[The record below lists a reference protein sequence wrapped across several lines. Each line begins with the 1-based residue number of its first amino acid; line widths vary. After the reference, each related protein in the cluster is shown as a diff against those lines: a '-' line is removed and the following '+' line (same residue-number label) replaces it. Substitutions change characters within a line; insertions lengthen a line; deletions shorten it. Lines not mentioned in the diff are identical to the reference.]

1 MSMEKALDT
10 AVARAIAERRI
21 VGAVLLVRQ
30 GGKTVYEKAHGL
42 ADREAGRAMETDAIF
57 RLASLTKPIIA
68 ATILAMRDQGLV
80 LLEAPVTDYLPDFRP
95 ALPDGTRPT
104 ITLEH
109 LLAHM
114 SGLANPTA
122 RPGEPDVMRSGTD
135 AVLDRIAA
143 EPLQFAP
150 GSRWAYGVSIDV
162 LGALAGKLVGGSPEN
177 AARRFVLDPLG
188 MADTRFSVTDRL
200 RLAVPYGDAPGGAE
214 RMGDVHS
221 VTAPWGGSVT
231 FHTQRIFDPEVFQSG
246 GGGMAGTGQ
255 DFMTLLEALRTDG
268 GGIMRPETA
277 RQAFLNRLPPGR
289 YSTGQGWGFGHIGAT
304 LFDPVAANHPASAGF
319 VRWGGI
325 YGHNWFIDPARDL
338 TMVSMSNTGLEG
350 SDGAYRD
357 EIAHAVYSSL

>member
-1 MSMEKALDT
+1 MSMEEALDT

-42 ADREAGRAMETDAIF
+42 ADREAGRAMEADAIF

-80 LLEAPVTDYLPDFRP
+80 ALEAPVTDHLPDFRP
-95 ALPDGTRPT
+95 ALADGTRPT

-109 LLAHM
+109 LLTHS
-114 SGLANPTA
+114 SGLSTPTA
-122 RPGEPDVMRSGTD
+122 RPGEPDAMRNSAD
-135 AVLDRIAA
+135 AILERIAA

-150 GSRWAYGVSIDV
+150 GTRWSYGISIDV
-162 LGALAGKLVGGSPEN
+162 LGALAGKLVGGSPED
-177 AARRFVLDPLG
+177 AARRFVLDPLD
-188 MADTRFSVTDRL
+188 MSDTRFSVTDRS
-200 RLAVPYGDAPGGAE
+200 RLAAPYGDSPAGAE
-214 RMGDVHS
+214 RMGDVHT

-231 FHTQRIFDPEVFQSG
+231 FHPTRIFDPEVFQSG

-255 DFMTLLEALRTDG
+255 DFMTLLEAFRIDG
-268 GGIMRPETA
+268 AGIMRPETA
-277 RQAFLNRLPPGR
+277 RAAFANRLAGGVASGP
-289 YSTGQGWGFGHIGAT
+289 GWGFGHIGAV
-304 LFDPVAANHPASAGF
+304 LLDPAAAKHPAGPGT

>member
-1 MSMEKALDT
+1 MSMEEALDS
-10 AVARAIAERRI
+10 AVARAIGEDRI
-21 VGAVLLVRQ
+21 VGAVLLVRR
-30 GGKTVYEKAHGL
+30 GGETLYEKAHGFV
-42 ADREAGRAMETDAIF
+42 DREAGRAMEPDAIF

-68 ATILAMRDQGLV
+68 ATILAMRDEGL
-80 LLEAPVTDYLPDFRP
+80 LSLDAPVTDYLPGFYP
-95 ALPDGTRPT
+95 ALSDGTRPT
-104 ITLEH
+104 IMLQH

-122 RPGEPDVMRSGTD
+122 RPGEADVMRSGTD
-135 AVLDRIAA
+135 AILERIAA

-162 LGALAGKLVGGSPEN
+162 LGALAGKLIGGTPED

-188 MADTRFSVTDRL
+188 MSDTRFSVTDRS
-200 RLAVPYGDAPGGAE
+200 RLAVPYGNAPGGAE
-214 RMGDVHS
+214 RMGDVHT
-221 VTAPWGGSVT
+221 VAAPWGRSVT
-231 FHTQRIFDPEVFQSG
+231 FHTQRIFDPDIFQSG

-277 RQAFLNRLPPGR
+277 RDALLNRLPPGR
-289 YSTGQGWGFGHIGAT
+289 YSTSPGWGFGHVGAT
-304 LFDPVAANHPASAGF
+304 LFDPVAADHPAGAGF

-325 YGHNWFIDPARDL
+325 FGHNWFIDPARDL
-338 TMVSMSNTGLEG
+338 TVVSMSNTALEG

-357 EIAHAVYSSL
+357 EIVRALYSTL